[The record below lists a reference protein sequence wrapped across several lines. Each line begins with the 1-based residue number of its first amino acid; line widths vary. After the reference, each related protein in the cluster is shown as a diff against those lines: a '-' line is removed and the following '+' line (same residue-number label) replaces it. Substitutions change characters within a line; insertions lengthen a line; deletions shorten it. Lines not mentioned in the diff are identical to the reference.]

1 MRAASP
7 QDDPAETGFVDAKAK
22 TEFILAWFI
31 GLAYSTTQNYSA
43 LLAIVFEQSG
53 HELAAIGLLLS
64 LFAIPTLSA
73 TLLSAT
79 CAGRFGILPMARLA
93 IGLTALGL
101 GSLALTRF
109 DFAGALVSRL
119 VQGAGVGLFLPMMML
134 YVQSRLTRAR
144 FVYLVT
150 IFTATIPLASAIAPP
165 LGEWTLAHWG
175 ATALFVESMVPA
187 ILALGLTFFLR
198 APAQMPIK
206 QGLNLQG
213 GLRRAFLLP
222 FLAVMIGGALYGYL
236 VSYLPNHLQ
245 ARHIVVGAFFV
256 PSTLA
261 LLLGRFIGMRFLQH
275 MAPPHVIG
283 IGMGLSALGYIG
295 LALGET
301 WPLIGLA
308 GFLLGAGNS
317 VMFPVVSAWV
327 SQGLEPH
334 QRAAPQAMA
343 STAFYFGI
351 YVMPLPQ
358 TYLVAHLG
366 FVGAEYVLCAIGVIM
381 MALLFAPFNGIV
393 SAKDQA

>member
-1 MRAASP
+1 MTQMLPAH
-7 QDDPAETGFVDAKAK
+7 QDNLDTGFIDAIAK
-22 TEFILAWFI
+22 REFILAWII

-53 HELAAIGLLLS
+53 HELAVIGLLLS
-64 LFAIPTLSA
+64 LFAISTLSA
-73 TLLSAT
+73 TLLSAL
-79 CAGRFGILPMARLA
+79 CAGRFGILPMARVA
-93 IGLTALGL
+93 ICLTALGL

-109 DFAGALVSRL
+109 DFVGALISRL
-119 VQGAGVGLFLPMMML
+119 VQGAGVGFFLPMMML

-175 ATALFVESMVPA
+175 ASALFVQSMLPA
-187 ILALGLTFFLR
+187 VLALVLTFFLR
-198 APAQMPIK
+198 APAPLPSK
-206 QGLNLQG
+206 PGLDLSG
-213 GLRRAFLLP
+213 GLQRAFLMP
-222 FLAVMIGGALYGYL
+222 FLAVMMGGALYGYL

-245 ARHIVVGAFFV
+245 ARGIGLAAFFM

-275 MAPPHVIG
+275 MQPPHVVAL
-283 IGMGLSALGYIG
+283 GMALSALGYG
-295 LALGET
+295 VLALGES
-301 WPLIGLA
+301 WPAALIA
-308 GFLLGAGNS
+308 GFMLGGGNS

-334 QRAAPQAMA
+334 QRAAPQALA

-358 TYLVAHLG
+358 TFLVAHFG
-366 FVGAEYVLCAIGVIM
+366 FTGAELILGLIALAM
-381 MALLFAPFNGIV
+381 MGLLYLPQ
-393 SAKDQA
+393 KDQRHA